1 MQLDIKQTNRIL
13 LILGI
18 IIVVAGTIACL
29 FLNEAQRIIIAIG
42 VVLGIVNLLGL
53 SYFFRQNSNRR
64 NK

>member
-1 MQLDIKQTNRIL
+1 MQIDIKQTNRIL

-18 IIVVAGTIACL
+18 IIVVAGAIAGL